1 MTHGS
6 CSGLGHEKGDRT
18 VQVRC
23 TDTCKLFAKAKE
35 VLEAGTEGTLLLG
48 RPGAVLCMLVSGLS
62 NSNNNN

>member
-6 CSGLGHEKGDRT
+6 CSGLGHERGDGT

-23 TDTCKLFAKAKE
+23 TNTCKLFAKAKP
-35 VLEAGTEGTLLLG
+35 LEAGTEGALLLG

-62 NSNNNN
+62 NSNDN